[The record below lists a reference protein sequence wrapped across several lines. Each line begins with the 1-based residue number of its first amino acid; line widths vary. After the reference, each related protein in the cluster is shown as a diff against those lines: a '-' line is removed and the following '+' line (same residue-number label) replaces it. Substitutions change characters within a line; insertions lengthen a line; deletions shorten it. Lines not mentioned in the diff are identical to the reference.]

1 MRKEF
6 WNGKKVF
13 ITGHTGFKGSWLSLW
28 LNSMGAIVR
37 GYALPPVES
46 HSLFYLARL
55 DRSVDCYFGDIRDYA
70 QLEES
75 LLSFEPDIVFH
86 LAAQPLVRESYRNPI
101 ETYETNV
108 MGTVHLLEC
117 VRKCESVKVVVN
129 ITTDKC
135 YENKEWVW
143 AYREID
149 SLGGRDPYSSS
160 KVCAEFVTQAYQAS
174 FFSTCER
181 VSIATAR
188 AGNVIGGGDWAKE
201 RLIPD
206 CFRAIMNQEKLIIRN
221 PNAIRPWQHVL
232 EALGGYLTLAEHMYV
247 HGKDYSGAW
256 NFGPQ
261 ENDRTVEW
269 IVQYIDQ
276 KWRDGINY
284 MIASDDEGFVES
296 NYLRLDWSKAREKLR
311 WKPKWRIEQ
320 SLDKTIEWF
329 EWYVDGRDI
338 STVCLKQINQ
348 YMSDN

>member
-28 LNSMGAIVR
+28 LDSMGAIVR

-70 QLEES
+70 QLEAS

-135 YENKEWVW
+135 YENKEWV
-143 AYREID
+143 
-149 SLGGRDPYSSS
+149 
-160 KVCAEFVTQAYQAS
+160 
-174 FFSTCER
+174 ST
-181 VSIATAR
+181 S
-188 AGNVIGGGDWAKE
+188 
-201 RLIPD
+201 
-206 CFRAIMNQEKLIIRN
+206 
-221 PNAIRPWQHVL
+221 
-232 EALGGYLTLAEHMYV
+232 
-247 HGKDYSGAW
+247 
-256 NFGPQ
+256 
-261 ENDRTVEW
+261 
-269 IVQYIDQ
+269 
-276 KWRDGINY
+276 
-284 MIASDDEGFVES
+284 
-296 NYLRLDWSKAREKLR
+296 
-311 WKPKWRIEQ
+311 
-320 SLDKTIEWF
+320 
-329 EWYVDGRDI
+329 
-338 STVCLKQINQ
+338 
-348 YMSDN
+348 